1 MNREHYTLFSP
12 GKIAH
17 LTPKN
22 RLVRSATYE
31 AAMTEE
37 GKTTPEI
44 IDLYRRLAA
53 GGVGTIITG
62 HMAVAR
68 EGKGGE
74 RQICIYDDAY
84 IDEAAKLAEAAH
96 SANNGGIIMAQVTH
110 AGRQVLHDN
119 GVAECVGPS
128 KVPSP
133 ILKNQA
139 RELKKEEIR
148 NVVQCFS
155 NAIVRVKQAGFD
167 GVQLHGAHGYL
178 LSSFLSPYTN
188 RREDEYGG
196 SIENRMRIIKEIVG
210 RARETVA
217 DFPILIKMNCTD
229 HIPGGMDS
237 DIFCQTATGLEDLGI
252 DAIEV
257 SGGMWD
263 CLARTESELGFAP
276 VPIPESRIRINSL
289 DKQSYFVDRAEKLSL
304 DIPIIVVGGH
314 RNVEHLETIMNRG
327 VIDFLALSRPLIS
340 EPDLPNRWMNGLGSE
355 KTDCVSCN
363 SCLLETSFSTVKCAL
378 KHNRL
383 KQKMVKTVFPRTW
396 KLGFK

>member
-17 LTPKN
+17 LTLKN
-22 RLVRSATYE
+22 RLIRSATYE
-31 AAMTEE
+31 AAMTAD
-37 GKTTPEI
+37 GRATPEI
-44 IDLYRRLAA
+44 LDLYRRLAE

-68 EGKGGE
+68 DGKGGE
-74 RQICIYDDAY
+74 KQICIYEDGY
-84 IDEAAKLAEAAH
+84 IDEVAKLAEAAR
-96 SANNGGIIMAQVTH
+96 SANNGCTIIAQVTH

-119 GVAECVGPS
+119 AVADCVGPS

-133 ILKNQA
+133 ILKKQA
-139 RELKKEEIR
+139 RELSKEEIR
-148 NVVQCFS
+148 RLVECYCS
-155 NAIVRVKQAGFD
+155 AIERVKKAGFD

-188 RREDEYGG
+188 QREDEYGG
-196 SIENRMRIIKEIVG
+196 SIENRLRIIKEIID
-210 RARETVA
+210 RAREAVD

-229 HIPGGMDS
+229 HIPEGVDS
-237 DIFCQTATGLEDLGI
+237 NAFRRTAKGLEDLGI

-276 VPIPESRIRINSL
+276 VPIPESRTRINSI
-289 DKQSYFVDRAEKLSL
+289 DKQSYFVDQAETLSL
-304 DIPIIVVGGH
+304 NIPIIVVGGH
-314 RNVEHLETIMNRG
+314 RNVEYLEGIINRG
-327 VIDFLALSRPLIS
+327 IIDFLALSRPLIS
-340 EPDLPNRWMNGLGSE
+340 EPDLPNRWMKGMGSE

-363 SCLLETSFSTVKCAL
+363 SCLLETSSAFTRCVL
-378 KHNRL
+378 KQNRL
-383 KQKMVKTVFPRTW
+383 KHKMVKTVFPHTW